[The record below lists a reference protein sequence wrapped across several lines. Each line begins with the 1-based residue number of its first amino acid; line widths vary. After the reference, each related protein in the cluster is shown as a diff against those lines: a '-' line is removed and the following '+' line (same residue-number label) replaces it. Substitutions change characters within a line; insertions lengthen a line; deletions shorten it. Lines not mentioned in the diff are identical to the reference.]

1 MSRVLF
7 TTYFK
12 DLGEKPGRKY
22 IMWADLSRF
31 KVIHGGKV
39 LNALALESIRMPE
52 EINWDDRETIVKPKL
67 IDVLAINEDGNIVSI
82 MDEAWTFQFLPII
95 SN

>member
-1 MSRVLF
+1 
-7 TTYFK
+7 
-12 DLGEKPGRKY
+12 
-22 IMWADLSRF
+22 MWADLSRF

-39 LNALALESIRMPE
+39 LNAVALESVKMPE

-67 IDVLAINEDGNIVSI
+67 MDVLAINEDGNLVSI
-82 MDEAWTFQFLPII
+82 MDEAWTFQFLPIV